1 MAAIAQVRGAGRPK
15 QAILLGLLLGGFVML
30 ALNLPGQM
38 SYDSVSQ
45 LYQGRTGFY
54 NSWHPPVMAWLLG
67 LFDRLWP
74 GPALFVLFDAA
85 LLLGAWGLLLQ
96 RGQRVDWRAGLVLL
110 AICLTPQ
117 FLLYQGTVWKDILFA
132 NAAVAAFVALAL
144 MAADGNK
151 FWLAAFAP
159 LLVLAALARQ
169 NGIVLAPAGA
179 VALGWI
185 VAQRQGPRRGI
196 AWGAAML
203 GLLLVLAGG
212 ATMALALRGD
222 DGDGASAELRTAQV
236 YDMIGAL
243 AAAPNLALP
252 QLAAQD
258 PVLSK
263 AMRGDGVRL
272 YSPRGADRLSLSPSL
287 TAAIFDAPDGLIF
300 AQWQAMVRSHP
311 DLYLATRW
319 PVFLWVVATPDLSA
333 CHPAFAGVEGAP
345 DLLRTLGLTPHIRAQ
360 DRLLAGYTR
369 AFMGTPVLSHL
380 VFLAL
385 ALVLLAALLWRR
397 RPADLAMAAMLGGAL
412 VFTASF
418 FVVSLA
424 CDYRYLY
431 FLDLSAMTA
440 GLYWVIDFGSL
451 CTKPYKN

>member
-1 MAAIAQVRGAGRPK
+1 MLTGVGRPK
-15 QAILLGLLLGGFVML
+15 QAILLALLAGGVLML

-45 LYQGRTGFY
+45 LYQGRSSLY

-67 LFDRLWP
+67 LFDRLWR
-74 GPALFVLFDAA
+74 GPALFVVSDAA
-85 LLLGAWGLLLQ
+85 LLLGAWGLLLRQ
-96 RGQRVDWRAGLVLL
+96 GRNADWRASVVLL
-110 AICLTPQ
+110 VICLTPQ

-132 NAAVAAFVALAL
+132 DAGVAGFAALAL
-144 MAADGNK
+144 MAANDNK
-151 FWLAAFAP
+151 FWLFACVP

-185 VAQRQGPRRGI
+185 VARRHGVRRGI
-196 AWGAAML
+196 AYGAGML
-203 GLLLVLAGG
+203 ALLLVLAGG

-243 AAAPNLALP
+243 AASPGLALP
-252 QLAAQD
+252 QLDAQD
-258 PVLSK
+258 PTLSK
-263 AMRGDGVRL
+263 IMRSDGVRL
-272 YSPRGADRLSLSPSL
+272 YSPRGADTLSLSPSL

-300 AQWQAMVRSHP
+300 AQWQALVLTHP
-311 DLYLATRW
+311 GLYLATRW
-319 PVFLWVVATPDLSA
+319 PVFIWVVATPDLSA

-345 DLLRTLGLTPHIRAQ
+345 DLLRALGVKPHIRPQ
-360 DRLLAGYTR
+360 DQMLASYTR
-369 AFMGTPVLSHL
+369 AFIGTPVLSHL
-380 VFLAL
+380 TFLVL

-440 GLYWVIDFGSL
+440 GFYWALNPGRAVH
-451 CTKPYKN
+451 K